1 VTAKKIGELVF
12 WTEQTECPE
21 CGNDVGNVVVLRS
34 VDHEHHVCVKCCVQY
49 EVHTLAPFQ
58 WDTMKKLIEGPV
70 QHYSDCIVVEDP
82 REP

>member
-1 VTAKKIGELVF
+1 MTETKLKHILPQELSYCEETVTAKKIGELFF

-49 EVHTLAPFQ
+49 EVHALAPFQ
-58 WDTMKKLIEGPV
+58 WDAKI
-70 QHYSDCIVVEDP
+70 
-82 REP
+82 